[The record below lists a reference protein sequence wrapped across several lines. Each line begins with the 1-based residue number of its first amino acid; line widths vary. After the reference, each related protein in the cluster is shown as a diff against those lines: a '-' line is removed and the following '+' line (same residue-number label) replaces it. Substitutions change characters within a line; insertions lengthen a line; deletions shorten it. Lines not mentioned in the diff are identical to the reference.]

1 MMIFENWIPHTDG
14 FGYSGEAN
22 TLTYSGRWRAPY
34 STLTLTQARNLID
47 PAGRFLAAAN
57 ATIGTPSPA
66 YSYKEQIEHTLVRD
80 LTTGAGLL
88 TAQRMTIK
96 PLNDYNPYSV
106 DTLSGNSNDGLWTS
120 NATAKNIIENA
131 GNCIV
136 DVEWMLKPTNCFG
149 INCAYVSVN
158 GTGEFQEMG
167 ADRTGYTIQDT
178 RYQSG
183 NISNSTWPLDTPGK
197 DGISVV
203 TACTPSNTTT
213 WANST
218 WSYLPLYPLSKG
230 QTLIE
235 PKDSVTIEYPWVA
248 ASRVNLSLMR
258 SLRGKINL
266 HDLVQWPAGSLLY
279 EGSDVESAISPL
291 GNMGYK
297 ITHHFTAK
305 DRDWNLISITPSAIS
320 STSANVTWKQ
330 TSYGWATYRPPTAT
344 SNGSYAPGQPAGI
357 YPNLTLTNNYNSY
370 LNRVYQYA
378 DFWTSSVPTLF
389 FYGFD
394 PAATWATPAVW
405 PYT

>member
-1 MMIFENWIPHTDG
+1 MMIFPLWTPHTDG

-34 STLTLTQARNLID
+34 STDTLTQARNLID
-47 PAGRFLAAAN
+47 PAGRFMAAAN
-57 ATIGTPSPA
+57 ATLSVPSPS
-66 YSYKEQIEHTLVRD
+66 YSYKEQIEHSLITN
-80 LTTGAGLL
+80 L

-106 DTLSGNSNDGLWTS
+106 DSVSGNSNDGIWTS
-120 NATAKNIIENA
+120 NATSQNIIQNA
-131 GNCIV
+131 GSCIV
-136 DVEWMLKPTNCFG
+136 DVEWMLKPINCFG

-178 RYQSG
+178 RTSSG
-183 NISNSTWPLDTPGK
+183 NITSSTYPIDTPGK
-197 DGISVV
+197 IGIDVI
-203 TACTPSNTTT
+203 TANTPSNTTS
-213 WANST
+213 WSNAT
-218 WSYLPLYPLSKG
+218 WSYLQLYPLSKG

-235 PKDSVTIEYPWVA
+235 PKDSITIEYPWVA
-248 ASRVNLSLMR
+248 SSRVNLSLMR

-266 HDLVQWPAGSLLY
+266 HDTVQWPAGSLLY

-291 GNMGYK
+291 GIMGYK

-305 DRDWNLISITPSAIS
+305 DRDWNLIPITPSATS
-320 STSANVTWKQ
+320 NSTSNITWKQ
-330 TSYGWATYRPPTAT
+330 TSYGWATYRPPTMT
-344 SNGSYAPGQPAGI
+344 SNGSNSTLQPAGI
-357 YPNLTLTNNYNSY
+357 YPNLTLTNAYDSY

-378 DFWTSSVPTLF
+378 DFWTSATATLF
-389 FYGFD
+389 YYGFD
-394 PAATWATPAVW
+394 PAATWASPAVW

>member
-1 MMIFENWIPHTDG
+1 MKIFPLWIPHTDG

-34 STLTLTQARNLID
+34 TTETLTFARNLID
-47 PAGRFLAAAN
+47 PAGRFLASAN
-57 ATIGTPSPA
+57 ATVGTPSPA
-66 YSYKEQIEHTLVRD
+66 YPFKEQIEHSLIPS
-80 LTTGAGLL
+80 L
-88 TAQRMTIK
+88 TAQRMSIK
-96 PLNDYNPYSV
+96 PLNDFAPNVMDSV
-106 DTLSGNSNDGLWTS
+106 SGNSGDGIWTS
-120 NATAKNIIENA
+120 NATSQNIIQNA

-136 DVEWMLKPTNCFG
+136 DVEWMLKPINSFG

-167 ADRTGYTIQDT
+167 ADRTGYFIQDT
-178 RYQSG
+178 RRYTGS
-183 NISNSTWPLDTPGK
+183 NITASTWPLDTPGK
-197 DGISVV
+197 SGIDVI
-203 TACTPSNTTT
+203 TQFTPANTTT

-218 WSYLPLYPLSKG
+218 WSYLPMYPLSKG

-235 PKDSVTIEYPWVA
+235 PKDSITIEYPWVE

-291 GNMGYK
+291 GILGYK

-305 DRDWNLISITPSAIS
+305 DRDWNLIPITPSA
-320 STSANVTWKQ
+320 TSNTTSNVTWKQ
-330 TSYGWATYRPPTAT
+330 TSYGWATYRPPMLT
-344 SNGSYAPGQPAGI
+344 SNGPDPAGQPPGL
-357 YPNLTLTNNYNSY
+357 YPNLYTTNNYDSY

-378 DFWTSSVPTLF
+378 DFWTSAASTLF

-394 PAATWATPAVW
+394 PNASWATPAVW

>member
-1 MMIFENWIPHTDG
+1 MIFDGWIPHTDG

-66 YSYKEQIEHTLVRD
+66 YSYKEQIEHSLV
-80 LTTGAGLL
+80 AGL

-96 PLNDYNPYSV
+96 PLNDFNPYSM
-106 DTLSGNSNDGLWTS
+106 DTISGNSNDGLWTS
-120 NATAKNIIENA
+120 NATAQNIIQNA

-136 DVEWMLKPTNCFG
+136 DVEWMLKPVNCFG

-167 ADRTGYTIQDT
+167 ADRTGYFIQDSR
-178 RYQSG
+178 RYGGS
-183 NISNSTWPLDTPGK
+183 NITSSTWPLDTPGK
-197 DGISVV
+197 SGIDVI
-203 TACTPSNTTT
+203 TTHTPNNQTT

-218 WSYLPLYPLSKG
+218 WSYLPIYPLSKG

-235 PKDSVTIEYPWVA
+235 PKDSITIEYPWVA
-248 ASRVNLSLMR
+248 SSRVNLSLMR

-266 HDLVQWPAGSLLY
+266 HDTVQWPAGSLLY

-291 GNMGYK
+291 GIMGYK

-305 DRDWNLISITPSAIS
+305 DRDWNLIPITPSSTANSTINIS
-320 STSANVTWKQ
+320 WRD
-330 TSYGWATYRPPTAT
+330 TSYGWATYRPPMLTG
-344 SNGSYAPGQPAGI
+344 NGSDPSGQPPGL
-357 YPNLTLTNNYNSY
+357 YPNLYTTNNYDSY

-378 DFWTSSVPTLF
+378 DFWTSSVSTLF
-389 FYGFD
+389 YYGFD
-394 PAATWATPAVW
+394 PSATWATPAIW